1 MHGAPRSSVPGLRPD
16 LWFRSRVSLQ
26 RATPPS
32 IRNSHEICSGGEA
45 WRGPSGE
52 AALVPHPFALCT
64 GLSRLRNGRPP
75 AKPKPRPACRR
86 QAPNGVVTLS
96 RSRPAREDPASGGQ
110 RTRPCPLECRGFGRP
125 DVARSRARGW
135 KLRATSQQSPFGA
148 VPSSPSPYPV
158 GRGCRQAQPGRAS
171 LASSAE
177 VNLRATLGQAPPGP
191 NTTDERARMGRGPR
205 VVAGG
210 GQGRNPP

>member
-1 MHGAPRSSVPGLRPD
+1 MVVPCSRSWTSAR
-16 LWFRSRVSLQ
+16 LWFDRVSFSV
-26 RATPPS
+26 TPPS
-32 IRNSHEICSGGEA
+32 IRNSHEICSGRSVERPVGECRA
-45 WRGPSGE
+45 R
-52 AALVPHPFALCT
+52 PHPRALH
-64 GLSRLRNGRPP
+64 RPAAANGRPP

-205 VVAGG
+205 VVADG